1 MFVIGIKLIYHR
13 AKQVGSLFQGHW
25 GKGEGREAIPP
36 WGVKPPLKVAKQPLL
51 CCGVTLRCHHRS
63 PLDLGPPLVYANMVA
78 NRGLHYFMSKA
89 VFQDSFGKE
98 EVAK

>member
-1 MFVIGIKLIYHR
+1 MVPFFRVIG
-13 AKQVGSLFQGHW
+13 AKVRVAKRPLPG
-25 GKGEGREAIPP
+25 
-36 WGVKPPLKVAKQPLL
+36 GVKPPFKVAKQPLL